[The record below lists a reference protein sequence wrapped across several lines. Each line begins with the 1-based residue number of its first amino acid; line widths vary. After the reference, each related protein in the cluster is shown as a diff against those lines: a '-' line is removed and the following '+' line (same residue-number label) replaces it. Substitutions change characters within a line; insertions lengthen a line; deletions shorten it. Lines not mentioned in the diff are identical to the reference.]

1 MARSFAL
8 STRTLAIACPAE
20 LEKDPAGVVTIPI
33 VWAAAAP
40 VSKGAHRATARSA
53 FMVDPPSFVGGLRR
67 HFFCGGFL
75 FLGREQ
81 QRCGKSDER
90 QRPQHVVQELEI
102 SARFVDPGDERY
114 GER

>member
-40 VSKGAHRATARSA
+40 VSKGAHRATARSDL
-53 FMVDPPSFVGGLRR
+53 MVDPSSYAGGLGR

-75 FLGREQ
+75 FLGGEQ
-81 QRCGKSDER
+81 QCCSKSDRSEE
-90 QRPQHVVQELEI
+90 HTSELQSRRDLVCRLLLE
-102 SARFVDPGDERY
+102 
-114 GER
+114 